1 MMLTVNVDRQF
12 ALMVTVNVDRQF
24 ASLLQQQ

>member
-1 MMLTVNVDRQF
+1 MLTVNVDRQF